1 MLRDAPLEGEIADQQ
16 AHDHRTGDVLEQRG
30 VVEAGPKQPRAHE
43 VDAVAE
49 RGAEAAAE
57 KYDQETHTCSFLAPS
72 NKKPPCGGS
81 RTDTYRMH
89 RAVGVISHCGR
100 FWGTPSPSQSTLA
113 TSGGPVNASPRRP
126 AASARRGG
134 G

>member
-16 AHDHRTGDVLEQRG
+16 AHDHRTGDVLEPRG

-72 NKKPPCGGS
+72 NKKTALRRVTDGLLPHAS
-81 RTDTYRMH
+81 RGRSH
-89 RAVGVISHCGR
+89 QPLRAVS
-100 FWGTPSPSQSTLA
+100 
-113 TSGGPVNASPRRP
+113 
-126 AASARRGG
+126 
-134 G
+134 

>member
-1 MLRDAPLEGEIADQQ
+1 MLRDAPLEVEIADQQ

-30 VVEAGPKQPRAHE
+30 VVEAGPKQPSAHE

-49 RGAEAAAE
+49 RGAEASAE

-81 RTDTYRMH
+81 RTDSYHTHH
-89 RAVGVISHCGR
+89 RGR
-100 FWGTPSPSQSTLA
+100 A
-113 TSGGPVNASPRRP
+113 IHH
-126 AASARRGG
+126 RRGVSSERTRPPRT
-134 G
+134 